1 MTNVRAGDA
10 KKNKDK
16 ARLEQIAKDQ
26 IDVQVERENVNNV
39 DFNELFTDNLPP
51 EAIDLGEFVTQMK
64 DRDTNGVAKT
74 AQIRE
79 NAFSNLEKVRKIATH
94 TQSFYKM
101 VTDIIQPPDGYSLV
115 RQ

>member
-1 MTNVRAGDA
+1 M
-10 KKNKDK
+10 
-16 ARLEQIAKDQ
+16 
-26 IDVQVERENVNNV
+26 

-51 EAIDLGEFVTQMK
+51 EAIDLGEFVAQMK
-64 DRDTNGVAKT
+64 DKDTNGVAKT

-101 VTDIIQPPDGYSLV
+101 VTDII
-115 RQ
+115 